1 MVYWSHLSV
10 QKRFNLESGF
20 STFLCSEF
28 TIRRYA
34 LFLIIYAWI
43 RLVPAR
49 RSRPV
54 FLILGPKSLI
64 PLTKRSF
71 LSSFRSYLVAAGTS
85 NAQNFIGHS
94 FRRGATSW
102 AFRCGVPGEII
113 QLYGDWSIDAY
124 KLYLEFSL
132 ESKLA
137 LANQLRQAIIRE

>member
-54 FLILGPKSLI
+54 FLILGPKSLV
-64 PLTKRSF
+64 PLTKGSLFLFSVHVWSRPGLPMPRISLVILVDEEQTRGPLGAAF
-71 LSSFRSYLVAAGTS
+71 RGKLSSCMVTGLVTHTS
-85 NAQNFIGHS
+85 F
-94 FRRGATSW
+94 F
-102 AFRCGVPGEII
+102 
-113 QLYGDWSIDAY
+113 
-124 KLYLEFSL
+124 
-132 ESKLA
+132 
-137 LANQLRQAIIRE
+137 

>member
-1 MVYWSHLSV
+1 M
-10 QKRFNLESGF
+10 QSGF
-20 STFLCSEF
+20 STFLCLEF

-34 LFLIIYAWI
+34 LFLLIYAWI

-54 FLILGPKSLI
+54 FLILGPKGLV

-71 LSSFRSYLVAAGTS
+71 VSSFRSYLVAAGTS
-85 NAQNFIGHS
+85 DAQSFIGHA

-113 QLYGDWSIDAY
+113 QLYGDWSSDTT
-124 KLYLEFSL
+124 KLCLEFSL

-137 LANQLRQAIIRE
+137 LANQMRQAIIRE